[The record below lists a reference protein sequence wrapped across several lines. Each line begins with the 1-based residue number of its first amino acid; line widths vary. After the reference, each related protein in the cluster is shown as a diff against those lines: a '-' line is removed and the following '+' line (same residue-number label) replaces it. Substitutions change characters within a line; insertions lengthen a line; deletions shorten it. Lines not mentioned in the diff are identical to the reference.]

1 MKHTPHTRAVRFLSG
16 LLYFFSIFIFINAI
30 NFQHNPPSGWYR
42 QSLPQNLPP
51 INVLTFKDSLT
62 GYAVTMLN
70 SDNKSYVIKTT
81 DGGDNWSFVLTDS
94 SGRMFT
100 DVEFLNSSTG
110 FVCTNYETGGG
121 KLLRTT
127 NGGIEW
133 SAQNNPNSFFAYDD
147 LYVLSESELW
157 AVWDAPFDG
166 GVFRTTNGGTTWQ
179 RKYYSL
185 SFPADRIYMVNSRI
199 GFISDGYIPNSY
211 LRKTTD
217 FGETWTEVL
226 NGDGWYNIHFK
237 DSLEGWRSKRS
248 VFQKTTD
255 CGLTWTTLLEVSAGN
270 PDVAVSSF
278 SIIGEDTIWGVDR
291 DANMLYPNFQFRGVI
306 TKTTNAGLNWGYQI
320 PDTSFRMPFFVFCE
334 FLDPKIGWAYSS
346 VHTVSGGDSVTFPLT
361 SVGSQ
366 STSLP
371 PSYRLFQNYPN
382 PFNPSTTIEYELDIS
397 SNVLLKIS
405 DTQGKEVRSLVNSRQ
420 QSGKHK
426 VEFDAE
432 GLPSGIYFYS
442 LYLEKSFVQTRKMI
456 LIR

>member
-1 MKHTPHTRAVRFLSG
+1 MYKGSYYETHPTYPRSQISSG

-217 FGETWTEVL
+217 
-226 NGDGWYNIHFK
+226 
-237 DSLEGWRSKRS
+237 SWR
-248 VFQKTTD
+248 D
-255 CGLTWTTLLEVSAGN
+255 
-270 PDVAVSSF
+270 
-278 SIIGEDTIWGVDR
+278 
-291 DANMLYPNFQFRGVI
+291 
-306 TKTTNAGLNWGYQI
+306 
-320 PDTSFRMPFFVFCE
+320 
-334 FLDPKIGWAYSS
+334 LD
-346 VHTVSGGDSVTFPLT
+346 
-361 SVGSQ
+361 
-366 STSLP
+366 
-371 PSYRLFQNYPN
+371 
-382 PFNPSTTIEYELDIS
+382 
-397 SNVLLKIS
+397 
-405 DTQGKEVRSLVNSRQ
+405 
-420 QSGKHK
+420 
-426 VEFDAE
+426 
-432 GLPSGIYFYS
+432 
-442 LYLEKSFVQTRKMI
+442 
-456 LIR
+456 